1 MNMKHIVTRS
11 LSNKE
16 KVGLKVKIHPLLL
29 SAYEF
34 INGLPKK
41 FNKAELSQSL
51 IADMTL
57 SLPIFV
63 CKDKRNMYIIS
74 GFDCIFFDLTN
85 LDYKNRT
92 VILVSNL
99 TEDGIIHFCWSHIL
113 DKILFTLDTQRLAE
127 LYSIMKSK
135 MPDYIAQLLVK
146 KNCLSKKDFSDIF
159 GISIDTLHK
168 QYSKLN
174 NKPYHK
180 TASIFDMS
188 KRLIEESRN
197 EQ

>member
-1 MNMKHIVTRS
+1 MKHNVSRS

-41 FNKAELSQSL
+41 FSKAELSQSL

-57 SLPIFV
+57 SLPIFI

-74 GFDCIFFDLTN
+74 GFDCICFDLTN

-99 TEDGIIHFCWSHIL
+99 TEDEIIHFCWSHIL
-113 DKILFTLDTQRLAE
+113 DKILFTLDTQKLAE
-127 LYSIMKSK
+127 LCSIMKSN
-135 MPDYIAQLLVK
+135 MPGYIIQLLVNK
-146 KNCLSKKDFSDIF
+146 SYLTKKDFSEMF

-168 QYSKLN
+168 QYSKQGN

-180 TASIFDMS
+180 TASIFEMS

>member
-1 MNMKHIVTRS
+1 MKHIVTRS

-99 TEDGIIHFCWSHIL
+99 TEDGIIHFCWSNIL

-127 LYSIMKSK
+127 LCSIMKSK
-135 MPDYIAQLLVK
+135 MPGYIAQFLVK

-174 NKPYHK
+174 DNKPYHQ
-180 TASIFDMS
+180 TPSIFAMS
-188 KRLIEESRN
+188 KRLIEESQN
-197 EQ
+197 G